1 MLFRSVVA
9 GGSIGGADCKISVP
23 TVSGII
29 AAKGSISFLAT
40 PVLNGGRIYN
50 LATGANATAISSIF
64 TAGGVMLAFDG
75 AKQDLSGL
83 GQILSD
89 LKNLKANASGVLT
102 GPVA

>member
-1 MLFRSVVA
+1 MTGVQTCALP
-9 GGSIGGADCKISVP
+9 IS
-23 TVSGII
+23 
-29 AAKGSISFLAT
+29 
-40 PVLNGGRIYN
+40 
-50 LATGANATAISSIF
+50 TAISSIF